1 MASNIK
7 GITVKI
13 GGDTTELG
21 RALKDSTTQSRAL
34 QSELKGVNTLL
45 KYNPGNTVLLTQKH
59 ELLTKSIEQTKK
71 KLDSL
76 KETLAKADSGEVEL
90 TEKEYRDL
98 QREIV
103 NTENKLKS
111 LNKEQA
117 SFGSVG
123 AQKVAAVGEK
133 FKDIGGKMAAAGTAM
148 TTKFTAPVVAGA
160 VASVNKFGEVDK
172 QFSLV
177 KETMGKAHN
186 SAKDFE
192 KLWNTMG
199 DAAKNSVFGMK
210 DAADAALNF
219 ARQGFNAREAAN
231 LLAPAMSLAAGTGTD
246 LASVSGGLGNAL
258 KVFGANANEAGMYA
272 DVLAKAQAQANTT
285 TTDLFAA
292 IGEAGPIV
300 KSVGWSIKDLA
311 TLTGM
316 FGDKGISGSEGANA
330 LKTGLARLAS
340 PAKSGAEAM
349 HKLGLE
355 TGQTH
360 AIFNDDGSMKSMPEV
375 LGNLQAAFKG
385 LSPEQKLSAEAAIF
399 GKEQMSKWDAVIST
413 SPKHINELKE
423 GLDKSSGSAERM
435 SKALMGGT
443 GGAIETL
450 KSTFDV
456 FATTLGQALAPALT
470 AVMKQLTGVLNAFM
484 KLSPGQQQVILGII
498 GIVAAIGPLLI
509 FVGKVVGS
517 IGTIMTMAPKLVTL
531 GKTIS
536 GGIGVLG
543 GGLNGLF
550 GIIAANPVI
559 AVIVAIIAAL
569 TLLYNHC
576 KPFRD
581 FVNGM
586 ISEILKWLKGLW
598 AWMEPFFTQTIPNA
612 FNALK
617 AFIEPIIKAIG
628 EIVTTVVKALG
639 DVFNVVF
646 NAIKTVVTVVFDVL
660 KTILGVKFVILVN
673 TIVPIINLLLTV
685 FTTVFN
691 GIKAVVE
698 TVIAAV
704 KWTFENVLKPAIDF
718 IQKAWEALGKA
729 TSEAWNAIK
738 NAISTIINAIKDT
751 ITDVINKI
759 KSTMENIWNA
769 IKKTTSDVWNAISK
783 AMSGPINTAKDVI
796 SGIIDRI
803 KSVVTN
809 VWNSIKNVTSSVF
822 NGIKDITSSIW
833 NAIYDKINGPINKA
847 KSIVSG
853 VVNGI
858 KGTVEGV
865 WNSIKRATE
874 SAWNAVSGAI
884 TGPINAARNTV
895 SGIVGGIRSTV
906 SRIFDGLRPR
916 LPLSLPRIKVDGGT
930 APWGIAGKGRLPS
943 FHIDWHALGAIF
955 KRPTLF
961 ATETGYHGVGEA
973 GPEAVAP
980 IDTLQRYVHEATA
993 PEAIIAR
1000 MDRLEAAMA
1009 EGLNAI
1015 ANHQHVIAV
1024 DGDKVVGATVDK
1036 MDEALADKQRLS
1048 LRGV

>member
-76 KETLAKADSGEVEL
+76 KETLAKADSGEIEL

-103 NTENKLKS
+103 NTESKLKS

-423 GLDKSSGSAERM
+423 GLDKSTGSAERM

-470 AVMKQLTGVLNAFM
+470 AVMKQLTGILNAFM

-598 AWMEPFFTQTIPNA
+598 SWMEPFFTQTIPNA
-612 FNALK
+612 FATLK
-617 AFIEPIIKAIG
+617 AFIEPIIKTIG
-628 EIVTTVVKALG
+628 EIVTTVVKSLG
-639 DVFNVVF
+639 DVFSVVF
-646 NAIKTVVTVVFDVL
+646 SAIKTVVTVAFDLL

-673 TIVPIINLLLTV
+673 TVVPVINLLLDV
-685 FTTVFN
+685 FTLVFN
-691 GIKAVVE
+691 GIKAVV
-698 TVIAAV
+698 TAGVTAV
-704 KWTFENVLKPAIDF
+704 KWIFENVLVPAINF
-718 IQKAWEALGKA
+718 IQKSWEILGKITGDVWTSIKTTA
-729 TSEAWNAIK
+729 TSIWAAIANAM
-738 NAISTIINAIKDT
+738 T
-751 ITDVINKI
+751 V
-759 KSTMENIWNA
+759 
-769 IKKTTSDVWNAISK
+769 
-783 AMSGPINTAKDVI
+783 
-796 SGIIDRI
+796 
-803 KSVVTN
+803 
-809 VWNSIKNVTSSVF
+809 
-822 NGIKDITSSIW
+822 
-833 NAIYDKINGPINKA
+833 PINKA
-847 KSIVSG
+847 KSIISGIIDGTKSIVTNGWNVIKSITSSVFGGIRDITSSVWQAVYSKISGPINSAKSLVSSVTSGIRSTVDG
-853 VVNGI
+853 VWSSI
-858 KGTVEGV
+858 KRTTESV
-865 WNSIKRATE
+865 WNS
-874 SAWNAVSGAI
+874 VSRAI
-884 TGPINAARNTV
+884 TGPIVAAKNTV

-906 SRIFDGLRPR
+906 SRIFDGLRPK
-916 LPLSLPRIKVDGGT
+916 LPLSLPKVRVDGGA

-943 FHIDWHALGAIF
+943 FRIDWHALGAIF